1 VDLFFVLSGFLV
13 SGLLFREH
21 EKFGKISGLSFLIRR
36 GFKIYPPFWLLILV
50 TVAVWF
56 ARDHVI
62 HPRSI
67 ASELFFFQNYFSA
80 PYCKHTWSLAVEE
93 HFYLFLLAMSLVFA
107 ARRSPPTAFTWVP
120 VTFGIL
126 AVVCLVLRIR
136 IGLLE
141 PFYFKTHIFP
151 THLRMDSLFAG
162 VLLSYLHH
170 FHPAAFLDFVRRH
183 RWGLLLCTICFWGP
197 AFIYPLNTTPW
208 MASWGLT
215 AIYLGSASLLSVAIT
230 LPLPENAWVRV
241 LSGLGSHSYSIYLW
255 HIPIVDWVAPAL
267 SQKMGA
273 SHVWYYYSSIYL
285 LGSLGIGVVL
295 SDLLETPALR
305 MRDRWFPSRARPLS
319 LVVPQR

>member
-1 VDLFFVLSGFLV
+1 
-13 SGLLFREH
+13 
-21 EKFGKISGLSFLIRR
+21 
-36 GFKIYPPFWLLILV
+36 
-50 TVAVWF
+50 
-56 ARDHVI
+56 
-62 HPRSI
+62 
-67 ASELFFFQNYFSA
+67 
-80 PYCKHTWSLAVEE
+80 
-93 HFYLFLLAMSLVFA
+93 
-107 ARRSPPTAFTWVP
+107 
-120 VTFGIL
+120 
-126 AVVCLVLRIR
+126 
-136 IGLLE
+136 
-141 PFYFKTHIFP
+141 
-151 THLRMDSLFAG
+151 
-162 VLLSYLHH
+162 
-170 FHPAAFLDFVRRH
+170 
-183 RWGLLLCTICFWGP
+183 
-197 AFIYPLNTTPW
+197 